1 MSFLLLTLSTFLYHN
16 NTKQELRDS
25 LFFFDQLCIINCCSS
40 FRFQSPYT
48 RILFMYLY
56 FLELILCQTQIV
68 ISFVFIYTALP
79 FIRKNIVSC
88 YFYVFSVVLY
98 TYYLYYNFQTLNTI
112 DRNLWHLSQ
121 ILYIL
126 TSLQDLHQPRFD
138 FMTLVGSNGFF
149 NVKKFWLGEPL
160 TIPKSNWVSLI
171 HVTSP

>member
-1 MSFLLLTLSTFLYHN
+1 MFFRLPPTKMISFLLLTLSTFLYHN
-16 NTKQELRDS
+16 NTKKELHDF

-40 FRFQSPYT
+40 FRFQSPYI

-56 FLELILCQTQIV
+56 FLELILFQTQLV

-79 FIRKNIVSC
+79 FIRKNLISC

-121 ILYIL
+121 VLYIL
-126 TSLQDLHQPRFD
+126 TSLKDLHQPRFG
-138 FMTLVGSNGFF
+138 FMTLVGSNGVF
-149 NVKKFWLGEPL
+149 
-160 TIPKSNWVSLI
+160 
-171 HVTSP
+171 